1 MEPLLRILLD
11 LEEMFRSSNYP
22 RPAVV
27 ANLSSQPLPGLPD
40 TPQEAVAGKKQL
52 PLDVW
57 VSLHS
62 LGQAAGLTVVKVTL
76 PDPEYGWGL
85 QGYLAKHG
93 DSYGFDA
100 LAAAFKLPTS
110 LTAQLL
116 AGEGEAW
123 PCLGDIETARRCLT
137 EAPSVL
143 P

>member
-1 MEPLLRILLD
+1 MQALLNILVD
-11 LEEMFRSSNYP
+11 LETMFRSSKYL

-27 ANLSSQPLPGLPD
+27 ATLNSQPLPRLPG
-40 TPQEAVAGKKQL
+40 TPQQAASVKMQL

-57 VSLHS
+57 VSLHP

-93 DSYGFDA
+93 DSYGLDA

-116 AGEGEAW
+116 AGEGEDW

-137 EAPSVL
+137 EARP
-143 P
+143 